1 MRYKHNQEVAAAK
14 SGMSSKT
21 ARKYLST
28 NKLPSELKK
37 ERDWKTRTNVFE
49 KNWDRIE
56 AMLNQVYSDFAIDAE
71 KNNKSYIDYLSD
83 LVSIEIEERR
93 NKTIAKFLRQAK
105 LPRDK
110 LLQDFEVTRIP
121 NLSPSLLQNL
131 QQGDFID
138 RCDNILIFGNPGT
151 GKSHLAIALA
161 REWCMQ
167 ARKCLYVS
175 AASLVQQLLI
185 AKNKLD
191 LNNFIKR
198 LDRYEVLVID
208 DISYIPY
215 SKEEANLL
223 FVLLAERYEQRS
235 LVITS
240 NLVFSKWNQIF
251 QDEMTTTAAID
262 RLVHHATIIELNT
275 ESYRMKAA
283 KVAKNHSHETTKKM
297 EESNVK

>member
-1 MRYKHNQEVAAAK
+1 
-14 SGMSSKT
+14 
-21 ARKYLST
+21 
-28 NKLPSELKK
+28 
-37 ERDWKTRTNVFE
+37 
-49 KNWDRIE
+49 
-56 AMLNQVYSDFAIDAE
+56 
-71 KNNKSYIDYLSD
+71 
-83 LVSIEIEERR
+83 
-93 NKTIAKFLRQAK
+93 
-105 LPRDK
+105 
-110 LLQDFEVTRIP
+110 
-121 NLSPSLLQNL
+121 
-131 QQGDFID
+131 
-138 RCDNILIFGNPGT
+138 
-151 GKSHLAIALA
+151 
-161 REWCMQ
+161 
-167 ARKCLYVS
+167 
-175 AASLVQQLLI
+175 
-185 AKNKLD
+185 
-191 LNNFIKR
+191 
-198 LDRYEVLVID
+198 VLVID

>member
-1 MRYKHNQEVAAAK
+1 MLE
-14 SGMSSKT
+14 SI
-21 ARKYLST
+21 
-28 NKLPSELKK
+28 KLETIS
-37 ERDWKTRTNVFE
+37 
-49 KNWDRIE
+49 
-56 AMLNQVYSDFAIDAE
+56 QVYSDFAIDAE

-121 NLSPSLLQNL
+121 NLSASLLQNL
-131 QQGDFID
+131 QQGDFI
-138 RCDNILIFGNPGT
+138 FGNRGT